1 MMSEKNDYR
10 ALFRIT
16 LMNFLITGVLALGF
30 MTYLYFSTGSL
41 LFLIQVVA
49 NFGSTVTFGMY
60 ALVLKKQAD
69 NKSYAYEYG
78 LGKFEAI
85 STFAGFIIQDV
96 NLIILAVLAVNDFI
110 HVDMDISFGFL
121 AFAYSSA
128 VVLYDAAVIIILKKK
143 SRSDNGIVKSQIVDC
158 FNEGLQLA
166 VTLGAMA
173 LVTLF
178 PDSMGIYR
186 FQYIICLVIIG
197 YCFYVSL
204 EPIKTSVNS
213 LLDKCTDE
221 KVAQKILKVLAV
233 NFELYELF
241 ETYHT
246 RVSAST
252 TFIDLFIGYDDALT
266 AREILQRNATIEGD
280 IRKLIPDAVINCI
293 LIGDSADT
301 VKQGD

>member
-1 MMSEKNDYR
+1 MSEKNDYR